1 MTVDFKWLLYGDDDT
16 LFFMDAVA
24 NVVKNL
30 DHNVPYFLTGK
41 GGPKP
46 SLTPNLPAKGSR
58 WLLIL

>member
-1 MTVDFKWLLYGDDDT
+1 MDFKWLLYGDDDT

-30 DHNVPYFLTGK
+30 DPNVPYFLTGK
-41 GGPKP
+41 VGPEP
-46 SLTPNLPAKGSR
+46 SLTPDLPDVGSR